1 HALNDT
7 LKNIKT
13 ASDNLKSFISNYKQA
28 SFNTLK
34 KVRLY
39 TCQIIENKMTLIRYM
54 IKSPSQWQVI
64 ECCSASVPLT
74 FSEAIKYTKVF
85 NLFALLYSDIE
96 EQEKVFTLLEKE
108 SMGLIEVPV
117 EETAGYFLQ

>member
-1 HALNDT
+1 
-7 LKNIKT
+7 
-13 ASDNLKSFISNYKQA
+13 
-28 SFNTLK
+28 
-34 KVRLY
+34 
-39 TCQIIENKMTLIRYM
+39 MTLVRYM
-54 IKSPSQWQVI
+54 IKSPSQWQVV

-85 NLFALLYSDIE
+85 NLFAFLYVCILERKTTLPLSLIAPSFFFQSDIE

-117 EETAGYFLQ
+117 EETAGCFLQ